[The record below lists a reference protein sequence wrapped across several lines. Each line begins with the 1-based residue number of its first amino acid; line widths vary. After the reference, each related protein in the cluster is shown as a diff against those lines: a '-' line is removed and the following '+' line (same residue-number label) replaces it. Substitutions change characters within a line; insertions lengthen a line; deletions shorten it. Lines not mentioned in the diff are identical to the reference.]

1 MRMGTRLKPISAAV
15 MYLPGFAPDEDPLEL
30 RSIKQETSLALAG
43 PESIV
48 LAPAAAPVAAQRPM
62 VVKANR
68 KVWCELSAS
77 DLAPSGLGYE
87 DRIELNLAALRGAIG
102 GKPCTRQDLTRYTG
116 WGAIPKVFD
125 DPRYEAARQEMEALM
140 GAEGYVS
147 AKSSVNTS
155 FFTPIE
161 VCKAVWHWIEQAGF
175 EGGHI
180 LEPSA
185 GVGNLIGTMP
195 KAIAERS
202 SVVAIEKDGASAAI
216 LRQLYGESGVKVH
229 AEGFEAVALA
239 EGSFDLVISNVP
251 FGKFGVPESKNKAYK
266 NWLIHDYFFGK
277 SMELVRPGGL
287 IALLTSRGTLDKGTE
302 GVRRWLAIHGDLV
315 GAVRL
320 PVETFKDYAGTEAC
334 VDLVLLRK
342 REALGDGK
350 ADWVKQNY
358 TRVGHLHTFINR
370 VFMSGGSGRVVGELK
385 PATSRYETIAQSTSP
400 DWRVDL
406 SKALAEYAIPKCYAP
421 LVRERKDE
429 PALRVRIAKHKPGCY
444 LLVDGELMMSMGHE
458 AERVALKKD
467 DAARVTAML
476 PLRETLRALV
486 KAQVEIEDEGPLEAL
501 RRQLHMQYDAF
512 VKAFGA
518 LGERKNVAALRADA
532 DFPLL
537 MGLEKVGEDGK
548 TIKADLFYRRTA
560 RSSTSATSAA
570 SLPEALQVNLAES
583 GQIQVG
589 RLAGLLGWSIEEVT
603 AGLVADG
610 LAFQCPVSHVW
621 EPTFIYLSG
630 DVKAK
635 LAAAEAA
642 GEGYAPNVTAL
653 KAVVPADIEAHEIS
667 IRLGATWIP
676 ADVYAEFASEALETK
691 VIPFYAASAG
701 LWSSNERYLHGGSPT
716 HGTHKISAGKLFML
730 AMNQKEPQITDRIEG
745 KAVVNVPE
753 TLAAKEKQ
761 QLIREKFVNWLWA
774 SEKRKQRIVRA
785 YNDTMN
791 RHVEPAWD
799 GSLLTLPG
807 FSDCVRLHQHQK
819 DAIWRTVVSANNTLL
834 AHCVG
839 AGKAQPLDAS
849 VLTPRGFVRMGDI
862 KVGDEVMS
870 VDGRPTRVVGV
881 FPQGEKDIYRVTFSD
896 GSSTECCDEHLW
908 LTQTYYERNASREA
922 NRLGRRWP
930 VGDAKV
936 RSLSEIRST
945 LKAPHLGAKNH
956 SVPMVDAVEFE
967 ERPVPV
973 DPYLMGA
980 MIGDGTVAGKSSQL
994 ATDDV
999 EIVER
1004 CKAGLDP
1011 SLEMVKLK
1019 APFMWSIRQ
1028 RKMTGYGSEKSKN
1041 LFREAMEKMGLQGC
1055 DSFTKFIPEV
1065 YLINSTK
1072 VRLALLQGL
1081 MDTDGWVQ
1089 STSCYFSTASEE
1101 IAKGV
1106 RFLVESMGGTV
1117 SWKLKRPHFKDKNGD
1132 RKQGAVANVL
1142 CIRLPPEINPFHL
1155 ERKAK
1160 AVTPKSRYR
1169 PVRYITGVEFVGRKE
1184 SQCIAVD
1191 HPTHLYVTDRFIVTH
1206 NTLSMICAG
1215 MELRRVGKARKPMY
1229 VVPNHMLEQFA
1240 AEFLRAYPG
1249 ASVLMACKEDL
1260 AKDRRKQ
1267 LTAKIALWDWDAII
1281 ITHSSFEKI
1290 TASSDLVKGY
1300 IDNALRQIEAV
1311 IEACDDS
1318 SRKEIEAQKSS
1329 LENKLLK
1336 LTSKDRKDDLLEF
1349 KELGVDMLF
1358 VDEAHLFKN
1367 VWRMTRMTRVAGLPI
1382 TESQRAFDMLM
1393 KVREIEAIRGDR
1405 KGVVFA
1411 TGTPVANSL
1420 AELWVMQNFLQPHDL
1435 EALGFNHFDSWAAN
1449 FGEAVTGIEVR
1460 PDGGGYRVNTRFAR
1474 FINLPEIMAIFKQVA
1489 DIKTKEMLNLP
1500 TPMIEKVTVA
1510 AKGSPALKAYVERL
1524 VERVEKIK
1532 SGEVKPAEDN
1542 MLAVT
1547 TDGRKAA
1554 TDMRLVHGC
1563 DEPGSK
1569 INLCIAKIHKEW
1581 LESASSCGTQIVFLD
1596 LSTPGTGHW
1605 SLYDDIKDKLIGL
1618 GVPAKEIAFIHD
1630 AATDKAKEALFERVR
1645 EGDVRV
1651 LIGSTSKMGVGTN
1664 VQKRLVALHHID
1676 APWRPADVEQREGR
1690 IERQGNLNASAR
1702 VYRYVTEGSFDAYMW
1717 QTLET
1722 KAKFIAQVMSGGKL
1736 RTVEDLE
1743 MSALSYSE
1751 VKALA
1756 SGNPLVIEKAG
1767 VDADLNRLVLLR
1779 KQWVDQNAK
1788 LRWDARQL
1796 PLSIQSCK
1804 DRIKAAKKDA
1814 ERLIDVRGQE
1824 FFIVLDGKRITDR
1837 REAASKLLLAI
1848 YQANPHRGPQHLGQY
1863 AGFDLLVESIVSDT
1877 RFILKGEGFYP
1888 TQAKLTPA
1896 NVLTEL
1902 LDVVREIETTVDR
1915 SEAYLEKLNSQLA
1928 RIESQL
1934 NDAAWEHEAKFRRLI
1949 ERQAEIDALLGI
1961 GQAAH
1966 AAFSDDLEAAA

>member
-239 EGSFDLVISNVP
+239 EGSFDLAISNVP

-287 IALLTSRGTLDKGTE
+287 IAFLTSRGTLDKATE

-342 REALGDGK
+342 RETLGDGK

-358 TRVGHLHTFINR
+358 TRVGHLHTFINH

-406 SKALAEYAIPKCYAP
+406 SKALAEYAIPKCYVP
-421 LVRERKDE
+421 LAHERKVE

-589 RLAGLLGWSIEEVT
+589 RLAGLLGWSVDEVT

-610 LAFQCPVSHVW
+610 LAFQCPVSHAW
-621 EPTFIYLSG
+621 EPAFIYLSG

-676 ADVYAEFASEALETK
+676 ADVYAEFASEALETR

-701 LWSSNERYLHGGSPT
+701 LWSSNERYLYGGSPT
-716 HGTHKISAGKLFML
+716 YGTHKISAGKLFML

-839 AGKAQPLDAS
+839 AGK
-849 VLTPRGFVRMGDI
+849 
-862 KVGDEVMS
+862 
-870 VDGRPTRVVGV
+870 
-881 FPQGEKDIYRVTFSD
+881 
-896 GSSTECCDEHLW
+896 
-908 LTQTYYERNASREA
+908 
-922 NRLGRRWP
+922 
-930 VGDAKV
+930 
-936 RSLSEIRST
+936 T
-945 LKAPHLGAKNH
+945 LA
-956 SVPMVDAVEFE
+956 AV
-967 ERPVPV
+967 
-973 DPYLMGA
+973 
-980 MIGDGTVAGKSSQL
+980 
-994 ATDDV
+994 
-999 EIVER
+999 
-1004 CKAGLDP
+1004 
-1011 SLEMVKLK
+1011 
-1019 APFMWSIRQ
+1019 
-1028 RKMTGYGSEKSKN
+1028 
-1041 LFREAMEKMGLQGC
+1041 
-1055 DSFTKFIPEV
+1055 
-1065 YLINSTK
+1065 
-1072 VRLALLQGL
+1072 
-1081 MDTDGWVQ
+1081 
-1089 STSCYFSTASEE
+1089 
-1101 IAKGV
+1101 
-1106 RFLVESMGGTV
+1106 
-1117 SWKLKRPHFKDKNGD
+1117 
-1132 RKQGAVANVL
+1132 
-1142 CIRLPPEINPFHL
+1142 
-1155 ERKAK
+1155 
-1160 AVTPKSRYR
+1160 
-1169 PVRYITGVEFVGRKE
+1169 
-1184 SQCIAVD
+1184 
-1191 HPTHLYVTDRFIVTH
+1191 
-1206 NTLSMICAG
+1206 CAG

-1260 AKDRRKQ
+1260 AKERRKQ

-1336 LTSKDRKDDLLEF
+1336 LTTKDRKDDLLEF

-1358 VDEAHLFKN
+1358 VDEAHCFPHETPVLTEAGYVPIGVLVEGRIETKVATVCLDTGNLEWRHITDWISSESSEPLIRVLYDGGFFDCTPDHEIWTLEDGYVEAKSLTERHSLQVLRSVPSSQADEAAQSQVLRGRMCEQGNREGAIGEVRSCNEELPVVQRGVSVQVVGIDGEQEAIVLRKFMRGDLAKQSTQQTRGLHGVDCGGAEESQRCKERLSIAGNSQAHARSKSDVESSSCREDESLAARADVSCQRRERDAHRAAEALGKSSRLGNGAFDLDCTSERAIPLFAEPLQGGHCEPGGSGGSGDRWEYAQAEKVAVPGSSEDVRTVRARVVRVEVLEQGSYGESRSDRGEGQKVYCLEVEGNNNFFAGGALVSNCFKN

-1411 TGTPVANSL
+1411 TGTPVSNSL
-1420 AELWVMQNFLQPHDL
+1420 AELWVMQNFLQHHDL
-1435 EALGFNHFDSWAAN
+1435 AALGFNHFDSWAAN
-1449 FGEAVTGIEVR
+1449 FGEAVTGVEIR

-1474 FINLPEIMAIFKQVA
+1474 FVNLPEVMAIFKQVA

-1500 TPMIEKVTVA
+1500 TPMVERVTVA
-1510 AKGSPALKAYVERL
+1510 GKGSPALKAYVDRL

-1581 LESASSCGTQIVFLD
+1581 LESASKRGTQIVFLD

-1690 IERQGNLNASAR
+1690 IERQGNQNASVR
-1702 VYRYVTEGSFDAYMW
+1702 IYRYVTEGSFDAYMW

-1779 KQWVDQNAK
+1779 KQWVDQSAK
-1788 LRWDARQL
+1788 LRWEARQI

-1804 DRIKAAKKDA
+1804 DRIKAAKRDA
-1814 ERLIDVRGQE
+1814 DRLIDVRGQE

-1837 REAASKLLLAI
+1837 KEAASKLLLAI

-1863 AGFDLLVESIVSDT
+1863 AGLDLLVESIVSGT
-1877 RFILKGEGFYP
+1877 RFILKGEGLYP
-1888 TQAKLTPA
+1888 TQTKLTPA

-1915 SEAYLEKLNSQLA
+1915 SEAYLEKLNAQLA

>member
-239 EGSFDLVISNVP
+239 EGSFDLAISNVP

-287 IALLTSRGTLDKGTE
+287 IAFLTSRGTLDKATE

-342 REALGDGK
+342 RETLGDGK

-589 RLAGLLGWSIEEVT
+589 RLAGLLGWSVDEVT

-610 LAFQCPVSHVW
+610 LAFQCPVSHAW
-621 EPTFIYLSG
+621 EPAFIYLSG
-630 DVKAK
+630 DVKSK

-676 ADVYAEFASEALETK
+676 ADVYAEFASEALETR

-716 HGTHKISAGKLFML
+716 YGTHKISAGKLFML

-839 AGKAQPLDAS
+839 AGKT
-849 VLTPRGFVRMGDI
+849 LT
-862 KVGDEVMS
+862 
-870 VDGRPTRVVGV
+870 
-881 FPQGEKDIYRVTFSD
+881 
-896 GSSTECCDEHLW
+896 
-908 LTQTYYERNASREA
+908 
-922 NRLGRRWP
+922 
-930 VGDAKV
+930 
-936 RSLSEIRST
+936 
-945 LKAPHLGAKNH
+945 
-956 SVPMVDAVEFE
+956 MV
-967 ERPVPV
+967 
-973 DPYLMGA
+973 
-980 MIGDGTVAGKSSQL
+980 
-994 ATDDV
+994 
-999 EIVER
+999 
-1004 CKAGLDP
+1004 
-1011 SLEMVKLK
+1011 
-1019 APFMWSIRQ
+1019 
-1028 RKMTGYGSEKSKN
+1028 
-1041 LFREAMEKMGLQGC
+1041 
-1055 DSFTKFIPEV
+1055 
-1065 YLINSTK
+1065 
-1072 VRLALLQGL
+1072 
-1081 MDTDGWVQ
+1081 
-1089 STSCYFSTASEE
+1089 
-1101 IAKGV
+1101 
-1106 RFLVESMGGTV
+1106 
-1117 SWKLKRPHFKDKNGD
+1117 
-1132 RKQGAVANVL
+1132 
-1142 CIRLPPEINPFHL
+1142 
-1155 ERKAK
+1155 
-1160 AVTPKSRYR
+1160 
-1169 PVRYITGVEFVGRKE
+1169 
-1184 SQCIAVD
+1184 
-1191 HPTHLYVTDRFIVTH
+1191 
-1206 NTLSMICAG
+1206 CAG

-1420 AELWVMQNFLQPHDL
+1420 AELWVMQNFLQHHDL
-1435 EALGFNHFDSWAAN
+1435 AALGFNHFDSWAAN
-1449 FGEAVTGIEVR
+1449 FGEAVTGVEIR

-1474 FINLPEIMAIFKQVA
+1474 FVNLPEVMAIFKQVA

-1532 SGEVKPAEDN
+1532 SGKVKPAEDN

-1618 GVPAKEIAFIHD
+1618 GVPAKEVAFIHD

-1779 KQWVDQNAK
+1779 KQWVDQSAK
-1788 LRWDARQL
+1788 LRWEARQI

-1804 DRIKAAKKDA
+1804 DRIKAAKRDA
-1814 ERLIDVRGQE
+1814 DRLIDVRGQE

-1837 REAASKLLLAI
+1837 KEAASKLLLAI

-1863 AGFDLLVESIVSDT
+1863 AGLDLLVESIVSGT
-1877 RFILKGEGFYP
+1877 RFILKGEGLYP
-1888 TQAKLTPA
+1888 TQTKLTPA

-1915 SEAYLEKLNSQLA
+1915 SEAYLEKLNAQLA